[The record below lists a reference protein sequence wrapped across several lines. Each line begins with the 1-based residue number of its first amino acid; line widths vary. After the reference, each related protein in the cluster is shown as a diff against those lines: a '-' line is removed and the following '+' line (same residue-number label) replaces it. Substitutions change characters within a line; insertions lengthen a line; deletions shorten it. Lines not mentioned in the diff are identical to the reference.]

1 MHTLDHALKQ
11 YIAVIRA
18 GLLWFHGAHLA
29 SRGAGFSGDHTLLF
43 TEIYEYYEDQLDAI
57 IEKAIGLTEDECYS
71 SPTKTTEMALA
82 ILKGMPEPHQSN
94 ALASVTFGLQF
105 EEMYIEFV
113 EDMFEMFENS
123 GELSLGLNDF
133 LAADANKH
141 ESFVYKLRQRSKT
154 QLEN

>member
-1 MHTLDHALKQ
+1 MHTIDHALKL

-43 TEIYEYYEDQLDAI
+43 TEIYEYYEDQLDSI

-71 SPTKTTEMALA
+71 SPVKTTEMAIA
-82 ILKGMPEPHQSN
+82 ILKSMPEPHQTT
-94 ALASVTFGLQF
+94 ALATVTFGLQF
-105 EEMYIEFV
+105 EEMYLEFV
-113 EDMFEMFENS
+113 EDLFGSLEDQ

-141 ESFVYKLRQRSKT
+141 ESFVYKLRQRSKS